1 MLLFDSQSS
10 ALQFLTPCVGIMTEI
25 ESQSTEKKE
34 VIVVVREE
42 APRPKK
48 RWLRGLIRLAW
59 GLVILLVLLFLMCF
73 VKY

>member
-25 ESQSTEKKE
+25 ESQPTEKKE

>member
-1 MLLFDSQSS
+1 
-10 ALQFLTPCVGIMTEI
+10 MTEI
-25 ESQSTEKKE
+25 ESQPTVKEE

-42 APRPKK
+42 ASRLKK

>member
-1 MLLFDSQSS
+1 
-10 ALQFLTPCVGIMTEI
+10 MTEI
-25 ESQSTEKKE
+25 ESQPTVKEE